1 MVRVVVILTT
11 EAIGTDKHTPATSGA
26 VPHTGIHRDRML
38 AIENEVPA
46 VRVVG
51 IGAEAVKNLR
61 MAIEHVLYLKR
72 QNETVA

>member
-1 MVRVVVILTT
+1 
-11 EAIGTDKHTPATSGA
+11 
-26 VPHTGIHRDRML
+26 ML